1 MCTLWSSKRLND
13 WNPTRSH
20 QYKKKGSEVICSER
34 THPIFLKAKLAI
46 RQEIVSEYSWRE
58 FFLTEIHPHGVCLV
72 ISQASHFSQSHCI
85 SLCLSWIPWRWSLQ
99 EMPRVC
105 QGACDCNRSFS
116 SSAFSFFHIWSA
128 LPCRKVEIIFCV
140 WDIELWGDCWRHH
153 LSSILKVFLL
163 IRIRVDEKFESV
175 FSAIKIT
182 WQQRAKFS
190 TEWEIRLFV
199 HVRESIVSTELSQL
213 KHPSVFNPKGSNRN
227 LIYSGSCPLGWDH
240 QLDWNMHDPSF
251 SLESWQEGC
260 LLEMK
265 EHTKKC
271 RSQHISQ
278 CRAASRFSG
287 NVVESVNVQQAHV
300 VMHRASIH
308 FPQPMV
314 REPLAWSVPVHVW
327 IWLMEHSRFIHT
339 WFTVVSTP
347 GVL

>member
-1 MCTLWSSKRLND
+1 
-13 WNPTRSH
+13 
-20 QYKKKGSEVICSER
+20 
-34 THPIFLKAKLAI
+34 
-46 RQEIVSEYSWRE
+46 
-58 FFLTEIHPHGVCLV
+58 
-72 ISQASHFSQSHCI
+72 
-85 SLCLSWIPWRWSLQ
+85 
-99 EMPRVC
+99 MPRVC
-105 QGACDCNRSFS
+105 QGACVCNRSFS

-140 WDIELWGDCWRHH
+140 WDIELWGDCWWHH

-240 QLDWNMHDPSF
+240 QIDWNMHDPSF

-287 NVVESVNVQQAHV
+287 NVVESVNVQQAQV
-300 VMHRASIH
+300 VMRRASTH

-314 REPLAWSVPVHVW
+314 REPLLVCSSACLNLTHGAQQIYPHLIHSCKHARGSLIEDLRWSLKPP
-327 IWLMEHSRFIHT
+327 MEVKNDCTLREYRISSCKYSHM
-339 WFTVVSTP
+339 
-347 GVL
+347 